1 MNLETFRYLYSDI
14 MSCKVVMEKWN
25 LTLNLM
31 ELFALVNRPSLVL
44 TGPKA
49 PEIHPF
55 GFPVWKSF
63 ETGLR
68 CGESYEIFDCG
79 PEEARH

>member
-1 MNLETFRYLYSDI
+1 
-14 MSCKVVMEKWN
+14 
-25 LTLNLM
+25 M
-31 ELFALVNRPSLVL
+31 ELFCLMNLLSLVL

-79 PEEARH
+79 LEEASH